1 MGRIFASS
9 GTLHTLSHTHNNNN
23 NTQKIFLERP
33 LIEAG
38 TVTIWKGQRS
48 CNGTSGHSYD
58 IWEGRQSVQIH
69 THVRYA
75 QVLSL
80 VQPACLCVFVCEDT
94 VLALK

>member
-9 GTLHTLSHTHNNNN
+9 GTLHTLSHTHTTHNN
-23 NTQKIFLERP
+23 NTQKMFLERP

-75 QVLSL
+75 QVLTQSS
-80 VQPACLCVFVCEDT
+80 AASAFVCIC
-94 VLALK
+94 V

>member
-9 GTLHTLSHTHNNNN
+9 GTLHTLSHTL
-23 NTQKIFLERP
+23 NTQKMFLERP

-69 THVRYA
+69 THVKC
-75 QVLSL
+75 LHSL
-80 VQPACLCVFVCEDT
+80 VQPARLCVFVC
-94 VLALK
+94 

>member
-9 GTLHTLSHTHNNNN
+9 GTLHTLSHNN
-23 NTQKIFLERP
+23 NTQKMFLECP

-75 QVLSL
+75 QVLTQSS
-80 VQPACLCVFVCEDT
+80 AASVFVCIC
-94 VLALK
+94 V

>member
-1 MGRIFASS
+1 MGHIFQKLLVQEHY
-9 GTLHTLSHTHNNNN
+9 THTHTQHKTT
-23 NTQKIFLERP
+23 TQKMFLERP

-75 QVLSL
+75 QVLTQSS
-80 VQPACLCVFVCEDT
+80 AASGFVCIC
-94 VLALK
+94 V